1 MVEGNEGAKA
11 RITAGKAYL
20 DRLHDG
26 RRVWL
31 DGEIVPDIRSH
42 PAFRGTVR
50 SVAALLDRQDDPA
63 TESQLTFTTDTGA
76 KANIAY
82 LIPSSKEDLFRR
94 SHGLKIWSDATF
106 GVMSRVAGFYRSQL
120 TGWYIARHLIAREQP
135 DFPSRIADYYAYV
148 RDNDLLV
155 TAAGHDPQID
165 RTKLAHELGDL
176 YTAVRIVRETE
187 DGLVVRGAKMIGT
200 GAPYMDEIVVSPHSK
215 KTDDEQRYAVMFAIP
230 ASHPGVHLICRE
242 SFASDREADHP
253 LSSRF
258 DEMDAVLVFD
268 DAIIPWERVF
278 VKDDPDAIWRI
289 RSDRMASA
297 LSLHEN
303 IVRLVSKLEFMAAV
317 GTELAESI
325 GITKFAHVQEKLAEL
340 YVQLESIRALL
351 LSAEHRATHHPLGVW
366 EPALEP
372 ILTAKNLGNRYYP
385 RAVEILQQLSGAGM
399 LQVPSTIAELSGPL
413 GLQLRKVY
421 RGADRDAEERV
432 KLLKLSWDLVGSR
445 LGARHEL
452 YERFYA
458 GDPVRTYAGQY
469 VGYDKQP
476 LLEKAARITG

>member
-1 MVEGNEGAKA
+1 MSSGA
-11 RITAGKAYL
+11 AYL
-20 DRLHDG
+20 NRLNDG

-31 DGEIVPDIRSH
+31 DGAIVPDIRSH
-42 PAFRGTVR
+42 PAFQGTVR
-50 SVAALLDRQDDPA
+50 SVAAILDLQDDTD
-63 TESQLTFTTDTGA
+63 TESQVTFTTDTGG

-82 LIPSSKEDLFRR
+82 LIPETKEDLFRR
-94 SHGLKIWSDATF
+94 SRGLQVWSDATF
-106 GVMSRVAGFYRSQL
+106 GVMSRVGGFYRTQL
-120 TGWYIARHLIAREQP
+120 TAWHISRHLIEREQP
-135 DFPSRIADYYAYV
+135 YFPQKIADYYAFV

-176 YTAVRIVRETE
+176 YTAVRIVRETQE
-187 DGLVVRGAKMIGT
+187 GIVVRGAKMIAT
-200 GAPYMDEIVVSPHSK
+200 GAPYMDEIIVSPHSK
-215 KTDDEQRYAVMFAIP
+215 KTGDEQRYAVMFAVP

-242 SFASDREADHP
+242 SFASQQKDDHP

-268 DAIIPWERVF
+268 DALIPWERVF
-278 VKDDPDAIWRI
+278 IKDDPEAIWHI
-289 RSDRMASA
+289 RSDRFGRA

-303 IVRLVSKLEFMAAV
+303 IVRLASKLEFTAAV
-317 GTELAESI
+317 GTELAYSI
-325 GITKFAHVQEKLAEL
+325 GITPFAHVQEKLAEL
-340 YVQLESIRALL
+340 YYQLESIRALL
-351 LSAEHRATHHPLGVW
+351 LSAEHQATLHPLGVW

-372 ILTAKNLGNRYYP
+372 IITAKNLGNRFYP
-385 RAVEILQQLSGAGM
+385 RALEILQQLSGAGM
-399 LQVPSTIAELSGPL
+399 LQVPSTIAELNGPL
-413 GLQLRKVY
+413 GSQLQKVY
-421 RGADRDAEERV
+421 RGADRGSEERV

-469 VGYDKQP
+469 ADYDKQP
-476 LLEKAARITG
+476 LLEKAARRSG